1 MHYDETMP
9 HYSII
14 FDQKVIILKND
25 CKQRNDHRLALRSG
39 HSKNKRSC
47 ARMGPF
53 NILETDTFV
62 AQKEHHSG
70 IYLLP
75 NLFTTASLFAAFY
88 SIVASFKAQ
97 YEVAII
103 AIFIG
108 MIADGLDGRIARLT
122 NTQSEFGA
130 QYDSLSDMVT
140 FGVAPALLLY
150 CWNLNHLG
158 KLGWLVAFI
167 YTAAVA
173 LRLARFNVQTET
185 ADKRYFQGLACPA
198 GAALVCSF
206 VWLCQQNHFK
216 TMLACILT
224 AIITIITAALMVS
237 SLRYYSFKEVDFKGK
252 VPFLYLLLMIII
264 FVAIAANPSVVL
276 FTGFVIYALSGP
288 MQLLLTLR
296 RWRKQA

>member
-1 MHYDETMP
+1 M
-9 HYSII
+9 
-14 FDQKVIILKND
+14 N
-25 CKQRNDHRLALRSG
+25 
-39 HSKNKRSC
+39 
-47 ARMGPF
+47 
-53 NILETDTFV
+53 
-62 AQKEHHSG
+62 QKETHSG

-97 YEVAII
+97 YEVAVI

-122 NTQSEFGA
+122 NTQTEFGA

-150 CWNLNHLG
+150 SWNLNQLG
-158 KLGWLVAFI
+158 KIGWLIAFI

-173 LRLARFNVQTET
+173 LRLARFNIQVET
-185 ADKRYFQGLACPA
+185 ADKRYFQGLACPP
-198 GAALVCSF
+198 AAAIVSSF
-206 VWLCQQNHFK
+206 VWFCHQNHFEHLLVSVL
-216 TMLACILT
+216 TGIVTVLA
-224 AIITIITAALMVS
+224 AILMVS
-237 SLRYYSFKEVDFKGK
+237 NVRYYSFKEIDFKGK
-252 VPFLYLLLMIII
+252 VPFLYLLLMVIL

-288 MQLLLTLR
+288 LQYIRLLKR
-296 RWRKQA
+296 QRKHKTG